1 MAASIPDQLERLI
14 QASERQGK
22 RVTSVKVEGK
32 TIVLT
37 YEDAPQIAGAVQPVD
52 LIQWG
57 KR

>member
-1 MAASIPDQLERLI
+1 MAASVSDQLERLI

-22 RVTSVKVEGK
+22 RVTSAKVDGK

-37 YEDAPQIAGAVQPVD
+37 YEDAPHIGGVQPVD

>member
-22 RVTSVKVEGK
+22 RVTSAKVEGK

-37 YEDAPQIAGAVQPVD
+37 YEDAPQMAGVQPVD